1 MSEGKEKPG
10 VGKITDNPDGS
21 KSIDFTD
28 SPLMIDGTEVKS
40 VNMREPMVDDQLAV
54 DHIPT
59 QGRSEVTLIA
69 NLCELA
75 PDAIGSLKMRQYGR
89 LQDAYRAFMS

>member
-1 MSEGKEKPG
+1 MDEGNKTKI

-28 SPLMIDGTEVKS
+28 IPLTIDGTEVKS
-40 VNMREPMVDDQLAV
+40 VTMREPMVDDQLAV
-54 DHIPT
+54 DHI
-59 QGRSEVTLIA
+59 QSVGRSEVTIIA

-75 PDAIGSLKMRQYGR
+75 PDAIGALKMRQYGR